1 MQLHLKRIQR
11 RLKLLL
17 KLAAKEAKEAADK
30 ADQTIATK
38 GWIWFDDAD
47 DSGYLTMYVA
57 DSISENVTAQDDGN
71 GNLEVIL
78 S

>member
-1 MQLHLKRIQR
+1 MAQTYSGIASVNATQAID
-11 RLKLLL
+11 
-17 KLAAKEAKEAADK
+17 AAKK

-38 GWIWFDDAD
+38 GWIWFDDND
-47 DSGYLTMYVA
+47 DSGYLIMYIA